1 MFFAHIRPI
10 HPIRALL
17 TLVLGTALMSLLF
30 LPEQVPNENH
40 LALDWRPEIE
50 VLLLV
55 GLVAI
60 FAALGRRMPTG
71 LRWAAAS
78 LLTAGALLHAIAAA
92 VPSFFERELDL
103 YWDLPHVP
111 SLVGLFFAAKGWWKA
126 SLILLGV
133 AVGLLALIA
142 VIALILRMME
152 RALRGHNRPGLAL
165 IAVGLSVILLPIP
178 WPTVGSL
185 ATAGMSREVANQ
197 VGNAWF
203 SFRVLNGGGG
213 PYGEALAAPEP
224 PVRDL
229 NKLRG
234 RDVYLV
240 FIESYGTTVLDD
252 PQFAAEI
259 KPALAEFENKIDD
272 AGYYM
277 VSNRIDSP
285 TFGGGSWLAHGTIA
299 SGLKLDRFLYRLLL
313 SSQRRTLPKYFA
325 AAGYHSLN
333 IMPGIKK
340 PWPEGDYWGFD
351 RLITA
356 KDLAYDGPEFGWFD
370 IPDQWTL
377 KKALEIVDGEPHPP
391 QFTQIVL
398 VSSHTPFAPVPPYME
413 DWSDVGPY
421 KAISQEEWWGKIYK
435 DPDWWHLEAPYLQS
449 VKYDLKALAGWLAQ
463 LKGQPLVIIL
473 GDHQPPG
480 FVSGAE
486 APHTVP
492 IHVLSRDEDLVLPFT
507 NLGYVAG
514 ALPPE
519 AGPFKGMESF
529 LPDFLSLFA
538 SGHSVATAPDAVAP
552 TATDATL
559 DP

>member
-10 HPIRALL
+10 HPVRALL
-17 TLVLGTALMSLLF
+17 TLALGTALMSLLF
-30 LPEQVPNENH
+30 LPEPLANENRV
-40 LALDWRPEIE
+40 ALDWRPEIE

-55 GLVAI
+55 GLVAV
-60 FAALGRRMPTG
+60 FSALGRRMPTG
-71 LRWAAAS
+71 LRWIAAG

-92 VPSFFERELDL
+92 VPSFLERELDL

-111 SLVGLFFAAKGWWKA
+111 SLVGLFFAAKGWVKA

-133 AVGLLALIA
+133 ALALVA
-142 VIALILRMME
+142 LVAAIALLLRAME
-152 RALRGHNRPGLAL
+152 RALRGGRRPELAL
-165 IAVGLSVILLPIP
+165 AVVGLSVILLPIP
-178 WPTVGSL
+178 WPAVGSL
-185 ATAGMSREVANQ
+185 TSAGMSREVGHQ
-197 VGNAWF
+197 IGNAWF
-203 SFRVLNGGGG
+203 SFRVLNGGSG
-213 PYGEALAAPEP
+213 PYGETLASPEP

-229 NKLRG
+229 KNLQG
-234 RDVYLV
+234 HDVYLV
-240 FIESYGTTVLDD
+240 FFESYGTTVLDD

-259 KPALAEFENKIDD
+259 KPALAVFEASVED

-299 SGLKLDRFLYRLLL
+299 SGLKLDRFLYGLLL
-313 SSQRRTLPKYFA
+313 SSNRRTLTSYFA
-325 AAGYHSLN
+325 AAGYHTLN

-340 PWPEGDYWGFD
+340 PWPEGAYWGFE
-351 RLITA
+351 RLING

-370 IPDQWTL
+370 VPDQWTL
-377 KKALEIVDGEPHPP
+377 KKALEIVDAEPHPP
-391 QFTQIVL
+391 QLTQIVL
-398 VSSHTPFAPVPPYME
+398 VSSHTPFAPVPPYVE

-421 KAISQEEWWGKIYK
+421 KGITQDEWSKIYK

-449 VKYDLKALAGWLAQ
+449 VKYDLKVLAGWMRQ
-463 LKGQPLVIIL
+463 LKGQPLIIVL

-507 NLGYVAG
+507 SLGYVAG
-514 ALPPE
+514 VTPPV

-538 SGHSVATAPDAVAP
+538 GGHSVAKAPDAIVP
-552 TATDATL
+552 

>member
-1 MFFAHIRPI
+1 MFFDHIRPI
-10 HPIRALL
+10 HPVRALL
-17 TLVLGTALMSLLF
+17 TLVLGTALMSLVF
-30 LPEQVPNENH
+30 LPEQLPNQNR
-40 LALDWRPEIE
+40 LTLDWRPEIE

-55 GLVAI
+55 GLVAV
-60 FAALGRRMPTG
+60 FAALGRRMPAG

-78 LLTAGALLHAIAAA
+78 LLTLGALLHGIAAA

-111 SLVGLFFAAKGWWKA
+111 GLIGLFFAAKGWLKA
-126 SLILLGV
+126 GLILLGAV
-133 AVGLLALIA
+133 VGLIALTA
-142 VIALILRMME
+142 VIAIVLRMME
-152 RALRGHNRPGLAL
+152 RALRGGRRPEAAL
-165 IAVGLSVILLPIP
+165 VVVGLSLVLLPIP
-178 WPTVGSL
+178 WPMMGSL
-185 ATAGMSREVANQ
+185 ATAGLSSEVGRQ
-197 VGNAWF
+197 LGNAWF
-203 SFRVLNGGGG
+203 SFRVLNGGAG
-213 PYGEALAAPEP
+213 PYGEALASPEP

-229 NKLRG
+229 TKLQG
-234 RDVYLV
+234 HDVYLV
-240 FIESYGTTVLDD
+240 FFESYGTTVLDD

-259 KPALAEFENKIDD
+259 KPALADFETGVED
-272 AGYYM
+272 AGYYV
-277 VSNRIDSP
+277 VSNRLDSP
-285 TFGGGSWLAHGTIA
+285 TFGGGSWLAHGTMA

-313 SSQRRTLPKYFA
+313 SSQRRTLPSYFA

-340 PWPEGDYWGFD
+340 PWPEGAYWGFD

-370 IPDQWTL
+370 VPDQWTL
-377 KKALEIVDGEPHPP
+377 KKALEAVDDKPHPP
-391 QFTQIVL
+391 QLTQIVL
-398 VSSHTPFAPVPPYME
+398 VSSHTPFAPVPPYVE

-421 KAISQEEWWGKIYK
+421 KSIAQEEWTRIYK

-449 VKYDLKALAGWLAQ
+449 VRYDLKALAGWLRQ

-480 FVSGAE
+480 FVSGSE

-507 NLGYVAG
+507 SLGYIAG
-514 ALPPE
+514 ALPPSQG
-519 AGPFKGMESF
+519 AFKGMESF
-529 LPDFLSLFA
+529 LADFLSLFA
-538 SGHSVATAPDAVAP
+538 SGHSVAKAPDAAVP
-552 TATDATL
+552 

>member
-1 MFFAHIRPI
+1 MFFDHIRPI

-17 TLVLGTALMSLLF
+17 TLVLGTAFLSLLF
-30 LPEQVPNENH
+30 LPEQAPDQNR
-40 LALDWRPEIE
+40 LAFDWRPEIE
-50 VLLLV
+50 VLLLL
-55 GLVAI
+55 GLLAV
-60 FAALGRRMPTG
+60 FSVLGRRMPTW
-71 LRWAAAS
+71 LRWTAAGV
-78 LLTAGALLHAIAAA
+78 LTLGALLHAVAAV

-111 SLVGLFFAAKGWWKA
+111 SLLGLFFGAKGWLSA
-126 SLILLGV
+126 SLILLGAAAALVALAV
-133 AVGLLALIA
+133 AVALL
-142 VIALILRMME
+142 LRLME
-152 RALRGHNRPGLAL
+152 RALRGGHRPQAAL
-165 IAVGLSVILLPIP
+165 IVVGVSVVLLPIP
-178 WPTVGSL
+178 WPAVGSL
-185 ATAGMSREVANQ
+185 ATAGLSDEVGHQ
-197 VGNAWF
+197 LGSAWF
-203 SFRVLNGGGG
+203 SFRVLETGAG
-213 PYGEALAAPEP
+213 PYGEALASPEP

-229 NKLRG
+229 NRLRG
-234 RDVYLV
+234 HDVYLV
-240 FIESYGTTVLDD
+240 FFESYGTTVLDD

-259 KPALAEFENKIDD
+259 KPALGDFEASVED

-285 TFGGGSWLAHGTIA
+285 TFGGGSWLAHGTMA

-313 SSQRRTLPKYFA
+313 SSQRRTLPEYFA
-325 AAGYHSLN
+325 AAGYRSLD

-340 PWPEGDYWGFD
+340 SWPEAVYWGFD
-351 RLITA
+351 RVMTG
-356 KDLAYDGPEFGWFD
+356 KDLGYEGPEFGWFD

-377 KKALEIVDGEPHPP
+377 KKALEVVDDQPHPP

-398 VSSHTPFAPVPPYME
+398 VSSHTPFAPVPPYVE

-421 KAISQEEWWGKIYK
+421 KSIAQEDWKRIYT

-449 VKYDLKALAGWLAQ
+449 VRYDLKALAGWMRQ

-480 FVSGAE
+480 FVSGSE

-507 NLGYVAG
+507 RPGYVAG
-514 ALPPE
+514 AIPPSVGE
-519 AGPFKGMESF
+519 FKGMESF

-538 SGHSVATAPDAVAP
+538 TGHSVAAAPDAPAP
-552 TATDATL
+552 G
-559 DP
+559 P

>member
-10 HPIRALL
+10 HPVRALL

-30 LPEQVPNENH
+30 LPEPMANENRV
-40 LALDWRPEIE
+40 ALDWRPEIE
-50 VLLLV
+50 VIVLV
-55 GLVAI
+55 GFVAV

-71 LRWAAAS
+71 LRWTAAS
-78 LLTAGALLHAIAAA
+78 LLTLGALLHAVAAA

-111 SLVGLFFAAKGWWKA
+111 SLLGLFFAAKGWVKA
-126 SLILLGV
+126 SLTLLGIV
-133 AVGLLALIA
+133 VGLVLLTAAIA
-142 VIALILRMME
+142 VLLRLME
-152 RALRGHNRPGLAL
+152 RALRGGRRPELAL
-165 IAVGLSVILLPIP
+165 VVVALCVVLLPIP
-178 WPTVGSL
+178 WPGAGSL
-185 ATAGMSREVANQ
+185 ASAGMSREVGRQ
-197 VGNAWF
+197 LGNAWF

-213 PYGEALAAPEP
+213 PYGEALASPEP

-240 FIESYGTTVLDD
+240 FFESYGTTVLDD
-252 PQFAAEI
+252 AQFAAEI
-259 KPALAEFENKIDD
+259 KPALAEFEASVED
-272 AGYYM
+272 AGYYL

-285 TFGGGSWLAHGTIA
+285 TFGGGSWLAHGTMA

-313 SSQRRTLPKYFA
+313 SSNRRTLPGYFA
-325 AAGYHSLN
+325 AAGYRSLD

-340 PWPEGDYWGFD
+340 PWPEGAYWGFD

-370 IPDQWTL
+370 VPDQWTL
-377 KKALEIVDGEPHPP
+377 KKALEVVDAEPHPP

-398 VSSHTPFAPVPPYME
+398 VSSHTPFAPVPPYVA

-421 KAISQEEWWGKIYK
+421 KEIAQPEWDKIYK

-449 VKYDLKALAGWLAQ
+449 VKYDLKALAGWLRQ
-463 LKGQPLVIIL
+463 LKGQPLIVIL

-507 NLGYVAG
+507 SLGYVAG
-514 ALPPE
+514 AIPPS

-538 SGHSVATAPDAVAP
+538 GGHSVAKAPDTAVP
-552 TATDATL
+552 

>member
-1 MFFAHIRPI
+1 MFFEHIRPI
-10 HPIRALL
+10 HPIRALV
-17 TLVLGTALMSLLF
+17 TLVLGTAFMSLLF
-30 LPEQVPNENH
+30 LPSPVANQNRV
-40 LALDWRPEIE
+40 ALDWRPEIE

-55 GLVAI
+55 GVVAV
-60 FAALGRRMPTG
+60 FAALGRRMPAW
-71 LRWAAAS
+71 LRWSAAV
-78 LLTAGALLHAIAAA
+78 LLTLGALLHAIAAA

-111 SLVGLFFAAKGWWKA
+111 SLVGLFFATKGWVKA
-126 SLILLGV
+126 SLILLGCAGALV
-133 AVGLLALIA
+133 LLAAAIA
-142 VIALILRMME
+142 VVLRMME
-152 RALRGHNRPGLAL
+152 RALRGGHRPKLAL
-165 IAVGLSVILLPIP
+165 VVVGLSVVLLPIP
-178 WPTVGSL
+178 WPMVGSL
-185 ATAGMSREVANQ
+185 ASAGLSAEVVHQ
-197 VGNAWF
+197 IGNAWF
-203 SFRVLNGGGG
+203 SYRVLNGGAG
-213 PYGEALAAPEP
+213 PYGEALASPEP

-229 NKLRG
+229 KRLG
-234 RDVYLV
+234 GHDVYLV
-240 FIESYGTTVLDD
+240 FFESYGTTVLDD

-259 KPALAEFENKIDD
+259 KPALAEFETKVED

-285 TFGGGSWLAHGTIA
+285 TFGGGSWLAHGTMA

-313 SSQRRTLPKYFA
+313 SSDRRALPRYFT
-325 AAGYHSLN
+325 AAGYRTLN

-340 PWPEGDYWGFD
+340 PWPEGAYWGFD
-351 RLITA
+351 RLVNA

-377 KKALEIVDGEPHPP
+377 KKALEVIDDKPHPP

-398 VSSHTPFAPVPPYME
+398 VSSHTPFAPVPPYVE

-421 KAISQEEWWGKIYK
+421 KSIAQEEWTRIYK

-449 VKYDLKALAGWLAQ
+449 VRYDLKALAGWLSQ

-480 FVSGAE
+480 FVSGSE

-507 NLGYVAG
+507 SLGYVAG
-514 ALPPE
+514 AIPPSDG
-519 AGPFKGMESF
+519 AFRGMETF

-538 SGHSVATAPDAVAP
+538 GGHSVSKSSEALEPDP
-552 TATDATL
+552 
-559 DP
+559 

>member
-10 HPIRALL
+10 HPVRAFL

-30 LPEQVPNENH
+30 LPEPLANENRV
-40 LALDWRPEIE
+40 ALDWRPEIE

-55 GLVAI
+55 GLVAV

-71 LRWAAAS
+71 LRWTAAA

-111 SLVGLFFAAKGWWKA
+111 SLLGLFFAAKGSIQA

-133 AVGLLALIA
+133 ALALLALVA
-142 VIALILRMME
+142 VIALLLRLME
-152 RALRGHNRPGLAL
+152 RALRGGRRPQLTL
-165 IAVGLSVILLPIP
+165 VVVGLSVILLPIP
-178 WPTVGSL
+178 WLGLGSL
-185 ATAGMSREVANQ
+185 ASAGMSREVGQ
-197 VGNAWF
+197 QIGNAWF
-203 SFRVLNGGGG
+203 SFRVLNGGTG
-213 PYGEALAAPEP
+213 PYGEALASPEP

-229 NKLRG
+229 KNLQSH
-234 RDVYLV
+234 DVYLV
-240 FIESYGTTVLDD
+240 FFESYGTTVLDD

-259 KPALAEFENKIDD
+259 KPALAAFEASVDD

-313 SSQRRTLPKYFA
+313 SSKRRTLTSYFA
-325 AAGYHSLN
+325 AAGYRTLN

-340 PWPEGDYWGFD
+340 PWPEGAYWGFD
-351 RLITA
+351 RLING

-370 IPDQWTL
+370 VPDQWTL
-377 KKALEIVDGEPHPP
+377 KKALEIVDAEPHPP

-398 VSSHTPFAPVPPYME
+398 VSSHTPFAPVPPYVE

-421 KAISQEEWWGKIYK
+421 KGIAQDEWNRIYR

-449 VKYDLKALAGWLAQ
+449 VKYDLKALAGWMHQ
-463 LKGQPLVIIL
+463 LKGQPLIIIL

-507 NLGYVAG
+507 SLGYVAG
-514 ALPPE
+514 AIPPS
-519 AGPFKGMESF
+519 AGSFKGMESF
-529 LPDFLSLFA
+529 LPDFLNLFA
-538 SGHSVATAPDAVAP
+538 GGHSVARAPDAIVP
-552 TATDATL
+552 

>member
-1 MFFAHIRPI
+1 MFFNHIRPI
-10 HPIRALL
+10 NPVRALL
-17 TLVLGTALMSLLF
+17 TVVLGTVLMSLLF
-30 LPEQVPNENH
+30 LPEQVPNENR

-55 GLVAI
+55 GLVAV
-60 FAALGRRMPTG
+60 FAALGRRMPTA
-71 LRWAAAS
+71 LRWTAAS
-78 LLTAGALLHAIAAA
+78 LLTLGALLHGIAAA

-111 SLVGLFFAAKGWWKA
+111 SLIGLFVAAKGWVKA
-126 SLILLGV
+126 SLVMLGLV
-133 AVGLLALIA
+133 VGLIVLVA
-142 VIALILRMME
+142 VIALVLRLME
-152 RALRGHNRPGLAL
+152 RALRGRSRPQLAL
-165 IAVGLSVILLPIP
+165 VVVGLSLVLLPIP
-178 WPTVGSL
+178 WPAVGSL
-185 ATAGMSREVANQ
+185 ATAGLSAEVGRQ
-197 VGNAWF
+197 IGNAWF
-203 SFRVLNGGGG
+203 SFRVLNGGAG
-213 PYGEALAAPEP
+213 PYGEALASPEP

-229 NKLRG
+229 KKLG
-234 RDVYLV
+234 GHDVYLV
-240 FIESYGTTVLDD
+240 FFESYGTTVLDD
-252 PQFAAEI
+252 PQFAADI
-259 KPALAEFENKIDD
+259 KPALAEFETSAED
-272 AGYYM
+272 AGYYI

-313 SSQRRTLPKYFA
+313 SSKRRTLPQYFA
-325 AAGYHSLN
+325 AAGYRSLN

-351 RLITA
+351 RLING
-356 KDLAYDGPEFGWFD
+356 KDLGYDGPAFGWFD

-377 KKALEIVDGEPHPP
+377 KKALEVVDAEPHPP

-398 VSSHTPFAPVPPYME
+398 VSSHTPFAPVPPYVE

-421 KAISQEEWWGKIYK
+421 KEIAQEEWTKIYK

-449 VKYDLKALAGWLAQ
+449 VKYDLKALAGWMRQ
-463 LKGQPLVIIL
+463 LKGQPLIIIL

-514 ALPPE
+514 AIPPE

-529 LPDFLSLFA
+529 LPDFLSVFA
-538 SGHSVATAPDAVAP
+538 SGHSVASAPDAAVP
-552 TATDATL
+552 

>member
-10 HPIRALL
+10 HPLRALL

-30 LPEQVPNENH
+30 LPVPVTNENRV
-40 LALDWRPEIE
+40 ALDWRPEIE

-60 FAALGRRMPTG
+60 FALIGRRMPTA
-71 LRWAAAS
+71 LRWTLAS
-78 LLTAGALLHAIAAA
+78 LLTAGGLLHAIAAA

-111 SLVGLFFAAKGWWKA
+111 SLLGLFFAAKGWLKA
-126 SLILLGV
+126 SLILFAVVLGLV
-133 AVGLLALIA
+133 ALVAA
-142 VIALILRMME
+142 IALLLRAIE
-152 RALRGHNRPGLAL
+152 RALRGRGRPGLAL
-165 IAVGLSVILLPIP
+165 VVVGLAVVLLPIP

-185 ATAGMSREVANQ
+185 ATAGMSREVSHQ
-197 VGNAWF
+197 IGNAWF

-213 PYGEALAAPEP
+213 SYGEALASPEP

-229 NKLRG
+229 KALQG
-234 RDVYLV
+234 HDVYLV
-240 FIESYGTTVLDD
+240 FFESYGTTVLDA

-259 KPALAEFENKIDD
+259 KPALGEFEASVED

-285 TFGGGSWLAHGTIA
+285 TFGGGSWLAHGTMA

-313 SSQRRTLPKYFA
+313 SSKRRTLTSYFA
-325 AAGYHSLN
+325 AAGYRSLN

-340 PWPEGDYWGFD
+340 PWPEGAYWGFD

-370 IPDQWTL
+370 VPDQWTL
-377 KKALEIVDGEPHPP
+377 KKALEVVDAEPHPP

-398 VSSHTPFAPVPPYME
+398 VSSHTPFAPVPPYVE

-421 KAISQEEWWGKIYK
+421 KGIAQEEWNRIYR

-449 VKYDLKALAGWLAQ
+449 VKYDLKALAGWLRQ

-492 IHVLSRDEDLVLPFT
+492 IHVLSRDEDLVLPFA
-507 NLGYVAG
+507 NIGYVAG

-538 SGHSVATAPDAVAP
+538 SGHSVATAPDAAVPAP
-552 TATDATL
+552 
-559 DP
+559 

>member
-1 MFFAHIRPI
+1 MFFHHIRPV
-10 HPIRALL
+10 HPLRALL
-17 TLVLGTALMSLLF
+17 TLVLGTAFLSLLF
-30 LPEQVPNENH
+30 LPEQAANENR

-55 GLVAI
+55 GLVAV

-71 LRWAAAS
+71 LRWTAAG
-78 LLTAGALLHAIAAA
+78 LLTLGALLHAVAAA
-92 VPSFFERELDL
+92 VPSFLERELDL

-111 SLVGLFFAAKGWWKA
+111 SLIGLFFAAKGWLKA
-126 SLILLGV
+126 SLILVGV
-133 AVGLLALIA
+133 GAGLVVLAA
-142 VIALILRMME
+142 VIALVLRMME
-152 RALRGHNRPGLAL
+152 RALRGGGRPQAAL
-165 IAVGLSVILLPIP
+165 VVLGLSVALLPIP
-178 WPTVGSL
+178 WPMVGPL
-185 ATAGMSREVANQ
+185 ASAGLSIEVGHQ
-197 VGNAWF
+197 LDNAWF
-203 SFRVLNGGGG
+203 SFRVLQGGVG
-213 PYGEALAAPEP
+213 PYAEALASPEP

-229 NKLRG
+229 NRLQG
-234 RDVYLV
+234 HDVYLV
-240 FIESYGTTVLDD
+240 FFESYGTTVLDD

-259 KPALAEFENKIDD
+259 KPALGEFETSLED
-272 AGYYM
+272 AGYYI

-285 TFGGGSWLAHGTIA
+285 TFGGGSWLAHGTMV

-313 SSQRRTLPKYFA
+313 DSERRTLPGYFA

-340 PWPEGDYWGFD
+340 PWPEGGYWGFD

-377 KKALEIVDGEPHPP
+377 KKALEAIDGEPHPP
-391 QFTQIVL
+391 LFTQIVL
-398 VSSHTPFAPVPPYME
+398 VSSHTPFAPVPPYVE

-421 KAISQEEWWGKIYK
+421 KSIAQPEWTQIYR
-435 DPDWWHLEAPYLQS
+435 DPDWWHLEAPYLKS
-449 VKYDLKALAGWLAQ
+449 VRYDLKALAGWMRQ

-480 FVSGAE
+480 FVSGSE

-492 IHVLSRDEDLVLPFT
+492 IHVLSRDEDLVLPFAR
-507 NLGYVAG
+507 LGYVAG
-514 ALPPE
+514 AIPPS
-519 AGPFKGMESF
+519 AGEFKGMESF

-538 SGHSVATAPDAVAP
+538 GGHSVATAPAAMAP
-552 TATDATL
+552 

>member
-10 HPIRALL
+10 HPVRALL

-30 LPEQVPNENH
+30 LPTPLADQNRV
-40 LALDWRPEIE
+40 ALDWRPEIE

-55 GLVAI
+55 GLVAV
-60 FAALGRRMPTG
+60 FASLGRRMPTG
-71 LRWAAAS
+71 LRWIAAG

-111 SLVGLFFAAKGWWKA
+111 SLLGLFVAAKGWVRA
-126 SLILLGV
+126 SLV
-133 AVGLLALIA
+133 LLAVALA
-142 VIALILRMME
+142 LAALVTAIALLLRAME
-152 RALRGHNRPGLAL
+152 RALRGGRRPELALVVIGLA
-165 IAVGLSVILLPIP
+165 VVLLPIP
-178 WPTVGSL
+178 WPAVGSL
-185 ATAGMSREVANQ
+185 ASAGMSREVGQ
-197 VGNAWF
+197 QIGNAWF

-213 PYGEALAAPEP
+213 PYGEALASPEP

-229 NKLRG
+229 KNLQG
-234 RDVYLV
+234 HDVYLV
-240 FIESYGTTVLDD
+240 FFESYGTTVLDD

-259 KPALAEFENKIDD
+259 KPALAAFEASVED

-285 TFGGGSWLAHGTIA
+285 TFGGGSWLAHGTMA

-313 SSQRRTLPKYFA
+313 SSNRRTLTSYFA
-325 AAGYHSLN
+325 AAGYHTLN

-340 PWPEGDYWGFD
+340 PWPEGAYWGFD
-351 RLITA
+351 RLING
-356 KDLAYDGPEFGWFD
+356 KDLGYDGPEFGWFD
-370 IPDQWTL
+370 VPDQWTL
-377 KKALEIVDGEPHPP
+377 KKALEIVDAEPHPP

-398 VSSHTPFAPVPPYME
+398 VSSHTPFAPVPPYVE

-421 KAISQEEWWGKIYK
+421 KGITQDEWSKIYK

-449 VKYDLKALAGWLAQ
+449 VKYDLKVLAGWMRQ
-463 LKGQPLVIIL
+463 LKGQPLIIVL

-507 NLGYVAG
+507 SLGYVAG
-514 ALPPE
+514 VTPPV

-538 SGHSVATAPDAVAP
+538 GGHSVAKASDAIVPDP
-552 TATDATL
+552 
-559 DP
+559 

>member
-10 HPIRALL
+10 HPVRALL
-17 TLVLGTALMSLLF
+17 TLALGTALMSLLF
-30 LPEQVPNENH
+30 LPEPLANENRV
-40 LALDWRPEIE
+40 ALDWRPEIE

-55 GLVAI
+55 GLVAV
-60 FAALGRRMPTG
+60 FSALGRRMPTG
-71 LRWAAAS
+71 LRWIAAG

-92 VPSFFERELDL
+92 VPSFLERELDL

-111 SLVGLFFAAKGWWKA
+111 SLVGLFFAAKGWVKA

-133 AVGLLALIA
+133 ALALVA
-142 VIALILRMME
+142 LVAAIALLLRAME
-152 RALRGHNRPGLAL
+152 RALRGGRRPELAL
-165 IAVGLSVILLPIP
+165 AVVGLSVILLPIP
-178 WPTVGSL
+178 WPAVGSL
-185 ATAGMSREVANQ
+185 TSAGMSREVGHQ
-197 VGNAWF
+197 IGNAWF

-213 PYGEALAAPEP
+213 PYGEALASPEP

-229 NKLRG
+229 KNLQG
-234 RDVYLV
+234 HDVYLV
-240 FIESYGTTVLDD
+240 FFESYGTTVLDD

-259 KPALAEFENKIDD
+259 KPALAVFEASVED

-299 SGLKLDRFLYRLLL
+299 SGLKLDRFLYGLLL
-313 SSQRRTLPKYFA
+313 SSNRRTLTSYFA
-325 AAGYHSLN
+325 AAGYHTLN

-340 PWPEGDYWGFD
+340 PWPEGAYWGFE
-351 RLITA
+351 RLING

-370 IPDQWTL
+370 VPDQWTL
-377 KKALEIVDGEPHPP
+377 KKALEIVDAEPHPP
-391 QFTQIVL
+391 QLTQIVL
-398 VSSHTPFAPVPPYME
+398 VSSHTPFAPVPPYVE

-421 KAISQEEWWGKIYK
+421 KGITQDEWSKIYK

-449 VKYDLKALAGWLAQ
+449 VKYDLKVLAGWMRQ
-463 LKGQPLVIIL
+463 LKGQPLIIVL

-507 NLGYVAG
+507 SLGYVAG
-514 ALPPE
+514 VTPPV

-538 SGHSVATAPDAVAP
+538 GGHSVAKAPDAIVP
-552 TATDATL
+552 